1 MYLWPTPG
9 RPGRVCLGSR
19 RPALGRC
26 VGGQPGPSGGEVRA
40 SGWCGEG
47 SALQAAFTS
56 CPAVGG
62 GGGGLGRTSSEAV
75 TVNDSEPRER
85 EPRPQCDVDSELTGW
100 ARENLF

>member
-40 SGWCGEG
+40 SGCGEG